1 MFLYILK
8 RNKSKIKNRLGSNPL
23 MFPIDRLEAVDI
35 DDIEDFYW
43 AEFLLHRK

>member
-1 MFLYILK
+1 
-8 RNKSKIKNRLGSNPL
+8 

-43 AEFLLHRK
+43 AEFLLHRKIIDE